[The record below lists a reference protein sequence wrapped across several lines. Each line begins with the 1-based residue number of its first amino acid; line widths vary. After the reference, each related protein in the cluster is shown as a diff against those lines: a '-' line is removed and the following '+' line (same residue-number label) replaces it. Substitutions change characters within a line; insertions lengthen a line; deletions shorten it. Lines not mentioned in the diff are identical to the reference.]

1 MFQTGKDVWDFVPN
15 LPTDFQCRSLLSLPQ
30 FAALK
35 REAKGREKRVLFL
48 FFFFKAFFKVFL
60 FDNDFSWGG
69 NFSEIQHFLLG
80 LMIHFSLPS
89 ITLLLLWSTSVSY
102 RLAIPLLPTLDLQH
116 QHIMFPCASNKNLF

>member
-48 FFFFKAFFKVFL
+48 FFFFLRLFLRFFFL
-60 FDNDFSWGG
+60 TMILVGV
-69 NFSEIQHFLLG
+69 EIFQKSNIFYWV
-80 LMIHFSLPS
+80 SRS
-89 ITLLLLWSTSVSY
+89 ISPFQV
-102 RLAIPLLPTLDLQH
+102 
-116 QHIMFPCASNKNLF
+116 